1 LLILLGILYI
11 LKNFDS
17 KLMKDVRSI
26 FIIEENFLIILSFF
40 EEANGKSCFY
50 LDSIAQTKN
59 FKLFQNPYIYRLKA
73 LGFKDLTY

>member
-1 LLILLGILYI
+1 
-11 LKNFDS
+11 
-17 KLMKDVRSI
+17 MKDVRSI
-26 FIIEENFLIILSFF
+26 FTIEENFLIILSFF

-73 LGFKDLTY
+73 LGFKDLTYWDLYKADFKHGLYSILP